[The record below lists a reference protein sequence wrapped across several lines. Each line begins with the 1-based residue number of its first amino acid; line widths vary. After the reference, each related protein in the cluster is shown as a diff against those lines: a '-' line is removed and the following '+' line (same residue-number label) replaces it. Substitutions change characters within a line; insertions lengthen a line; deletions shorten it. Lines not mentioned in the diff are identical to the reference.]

1 MAAELQSR
9 KVKVIGEILNLRT
22 DLTSEKLGE
31 ISEFLNKECENRVD
45 LTSANARRQL
55 LMVMLGLTSDLLD
68 TQNQDADQRTLL
80 RDLDNQVTRLKNRLD
95 VKNSE
100 LTIHSEE
107 VQELRDSLE
116 KSDELIYQLEDKMK
130 LVETESAQELNIQK
144 EDSKGLLGR
153 ISSLEEQLEAK
164 NEEIEL
170 KNTEFSDLNADLD
183 ARFNEIAS
191 KTHELESKSGNI
203 DQKLAEINDLELKI
217 ADLDAKLDQT
227 HQDLDASQGINEEYQ
242 AELNESRMMLQQK
255 GAELAGKDIEIEL
268 KNDEIQV
275 KAQELNDK
283 SNELSVKS
291 EEFDSTY
298 AQISELRL
306 KIEAKNLEVLELH
319 AQIDVNSNEIMQLN
333 SRESDLLERFEK
345 ICSSLDDI
353 DLN

>member
-1 MAAELQSR
+1 MAAELQSQ
-9 KVKVIGEILNLRT
+9 KIEIIGEILNLRT
-22 DLTSEKLGE
+22 DLTLEKLGE

-80 RDLDNQVTRLKNRLD
+80 RDLDNQVTKLKNRLD

-107 VQELRDSLE
+107 TQELRDSLE
-116 KSDELIYQLEDKMK
+116 KSEELIFQLEDRIK
-130 LVETESAQELNIQK
+130 LVETQSTQELNIQK

-170 KNTEFSDLNADLD
+170 KNTEVSDLNADLD

-191 KTHELESKSGNI
+191 KSHELESKSGNI

-217 ADLDAKLDQT
+217 ADLDAKLNQT

-242 AELNESRMMLQQK
+242 VELNESRMMLQQK
-255 GAELAGKDIEIEL
+255 ETELTEKAIEIEL
-268 KNDEIQV
+268 KNHEIQV
-275 KAQELNDK
+275 KAQELSDK
-283 SNELSVKS
+283 SNELSVKA
-291 EEFDSTY
+291 EEFDSSC
-298 AQISELRL
+298 AQISELGL
-306 KIEAKNLEVLELH
+306 KIEAKNLEVSELH
-319 AQIDVNSNEIMQLN
+319 AQIDVNSNEMMQLN
-333 SRESDLLERFEK
+333 SRETEILERFEK

-353 DLN
+353 DLD